1 MQKADAR
8 TRLRRK
14 VGNHD
19 TQVIITSA
27 IVAILQL
34 GALTTLTAQVPAV
47 QTDIYSVTL
56 SQTYGRAVFR
66 RCDLSNV
73 AVGKISGGR
82 GLARLT
88 CTLQI
93 DPPERDIVVERRM
106 LEGDV
111 EALGSLLER
120 SNLYGGGHTGLDN
133 SASEGPWELLQVRCC
148 GRTDMIV
155 LVTQGNATFE
165 NGARRELL
173 DFLHRW
179 ARDMADEGLK
189 TFKLRP
195 RP

>member
-1 MQKADAR
+1 
-8 TRLRRK
+8 
-14 VGNHD
+14 
-19 TQVIITSA
+19 
-27 IVAILQL
+27 
-34 GALTTLTAQVPAV
+34 
-47 QTDIYSVTL
+47 
-56 SQTYGRAVFR
+56 
-66 RCDLSNV
+66 LSNV

-155 LVTQGNATFE
+155 LVTQGTQRLRMALAVNSWTFSTVGPATWPT
-165 NGARRELL
+165 RDSRLL
-173 DFLHRW
+173 S
-179 ARDMADEGLK
+179 
-189 TFKLRP
+189 
-195 RP
+195 